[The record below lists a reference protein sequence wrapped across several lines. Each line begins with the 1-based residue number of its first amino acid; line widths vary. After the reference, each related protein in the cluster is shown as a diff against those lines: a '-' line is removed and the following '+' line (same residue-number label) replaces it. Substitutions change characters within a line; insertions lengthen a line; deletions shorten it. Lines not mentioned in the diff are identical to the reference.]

1 MILLLLTVIHSVLR
15 GVKQQLMLVNI
26 MEISIQQLHTLLNL
40 NILLRW
46 HGDDEVINKYVM
58 AVLEVHEQFYRH
70 FGVVY
75 KLKNI

>member
-1 MILLLLTVIHSVLR
+1 MILLLLTVIPSGLR
-15 GVKQQLMLVNI
+15 GVIQQPMLVNI
-26 MEISIQQLHTLLNL
+26 MVILMEQLHTLLNL

-58 AVLEVHEQFYRH
+58 AVLEVPEQFYH
-70 FGVVY
+70 HSGVVY

>member
-1 MILLLLTVIHSVLR
+1 MEIHSVLR
-15 GVKQQLMLVNI
+15 GVNQQPTLVNI
-26 MEISIQQLHTLLNL
+26 MVILMEQLHTLLNL

-58 AVLEVHEQFYRH
+58 AVLEVHEQFYH
-70 FGVVY
+70 HSGVVY